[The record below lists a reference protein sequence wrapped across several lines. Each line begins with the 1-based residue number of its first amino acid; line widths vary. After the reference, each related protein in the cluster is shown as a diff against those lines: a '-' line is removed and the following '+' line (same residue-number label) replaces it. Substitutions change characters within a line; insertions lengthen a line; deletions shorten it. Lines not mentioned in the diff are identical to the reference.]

1 MFVLKLILNVQLMV
15 RVCNI
20 LSTRP
25 EDSNSSMFIL
35 LQDC

>member
-1 MFVLKLILNVQLMV
+1 MFVLNLFFFNVQLMV

-25 EDSNSSMFIL
+25 DDSLMFIL

>member
-1 MFVLKLILNVQLMV
+1 MFVLNLFLNVQLMV

-25 EDSNSSMFIL
+25 DDSSMFIL